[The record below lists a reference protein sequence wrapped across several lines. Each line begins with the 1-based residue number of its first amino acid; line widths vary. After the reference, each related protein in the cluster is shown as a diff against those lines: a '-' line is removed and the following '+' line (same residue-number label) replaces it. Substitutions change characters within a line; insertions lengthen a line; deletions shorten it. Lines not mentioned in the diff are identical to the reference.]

1 MGPGGSEPSQICI
14 GMRHSA
20 YYAMSKASQGRRPR
34 TLTQGTPMTL
44 KEPLG
49 GLIGRHILYY
59 PRITSTMEMAKQLAK
74 EGMAEGTVIIA
85 GEQTEG
91 RGRLGRT
98 WLSPPEGSISL
109 SIILRPHMSHLP
121 QLNMVASLATLRSIT
136 TVTGLKPRIKWPN
149 DILLN
154 GKKVSGIL
162 IENTF
167 EGAQLKAAIVGIGI
181 NVDFDSASFPEI
193 AAIATSLSVEAG
205 RSVSAQDLMTSL
217 LRTFDEAYG
226 DLRQAGTVY
235 DAWLPLVETLGKRVT
250 VRWGDSIEEGC
261 AESIDVK
268 GNLILRRSDGSTVAL
283 TAGEVTSHI

>member
-1 MGPGGSEPSQICI
+1 
-14 GMRHSA
+14 
-20 YYAMSKASQGRRPR
+20 
-34 TLTQGTPMTL
+34 MTL
-44 KEPLG
+44 KDLPG

-59 PRITSTMEMAKQLAK
+59 PRLTSTMEMARQLAE
-74 EGMAEGTVIIA
+74 EGVAEGTVIIA

-91 RGRLGRT
+91 RGRLGRK

-109 SIILRPHMSHLP
+109 SIIVRPHMSYLP

-136 TVTGLKPRIKWPN
+136 TVTGLKPCIKWPN
-149 DILLN
+149 DILLH

-167 EGAQLKAAIVGIGI
+167 EGADLRAAIVGIGI
-181 NVDFDSASFPEI
+181 NVDFDPASFPEI

-205 RSVSAQDLMTSL
+205 RSISAQDLMTSL
-217 LRTFDEAYG
+217 LKTFDEVYG

-235 DAWLPLVETLGKRVT
+235 DAWLPFVETLGKWVT

-268 GNLILRRSDGSTVAL
+268 GSLILRRSDGSTLAL